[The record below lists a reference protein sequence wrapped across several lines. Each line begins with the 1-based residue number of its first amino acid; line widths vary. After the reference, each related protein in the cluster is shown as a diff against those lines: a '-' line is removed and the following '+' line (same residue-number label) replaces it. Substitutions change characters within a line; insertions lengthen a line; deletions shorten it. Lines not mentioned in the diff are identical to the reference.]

1 MAVSKLSGELK
12 NTPRD
17 ASLVPCSV
25 NGGLNREETLSDHH
39 IVLTDNLGEEN
50 LLPVNNREK
59 QDLRVPVYVLNMR
72 GQPLMPTTP
81 KRAQLLLKD
90 GKATLKERCPFTIQ
104 LKYATGENTQPI
116 KLGVDI
122 GYKSIG
128 FSAKTDT
135 LEVISGTV
143 TLRQDVSKKI
153 EERRM
158 YRRNRRTR
166 LGYRPPRFNNRKRP
180 EGWLAPSIQHRL
192 DLHIRLVNKIETLLP
207 ITFKKVEVANFD
219 AQKMQNP
226 EITGV
231 AYQHGTLQGYEVRE
245 YLLDKWKRKCAY
257 CGKKDV
263 PLQVE
268 HIIPKSRGGTDRISN
283 LTLACKTCNVKKGN
297 QTAEE
302 FGYPHLQKQAKKP
315 LKATACLN
323 NLRWQLVAQL
333 GAEHTYGYVTKYQRN
348 KLGLEKSHINDAFVI
363 AGGTNQERC
372 RPYQVIQVRRNN
384 RAIQTNRKGF
394 TPSIRKQRYQL
405 QPHDLV
411 TYDGKRY
418 KVKGV
423 FNYGKWIRLSG
434 SNGTVVNTT
443 IKNVE
448 LLKYGKGLVFT
459 FKNH

>member
-1 MAVSKLSGELK
+1 MTVSKLSGELK
-12 NTPRD
+12 NAPRD

-25 NGGLNREETLSDHH
+25 NDGLNREETLSDHH
-39 IVLTDNLGEEN
+39 RVLTDNLGEEN
-50 LLPVNNREK
+50 LLPVKREK

-72 GQPLMPTTP
+72 GQPLMPTTAR
-81 KRAQLLLKD
+81 RARLLLKE
-90 GKATLKERCPFTIQ
+90 GKATVKGRCPFTIQ

-122 GYKSIG
+122 GFKNIG
-128 FSAKTDT
+128 FSAKTDK
-135 LEVISGTV
+135 LEVISGTL

-153 EERRM
+153 DEKRM
-158 YRRNRRTR
+158 YRRNRRGR
-166 LGYRPPRFNNRKRP
+166 LGYRPPRFNNRTRP
-180 EGWLAPSIQHRL
+180 EGWLAPSILHRF
-192 DLHIRLVNKIETLLP
+192 DSHIRLVHKLETLLP
-207 ITFKKVEVANFD
+207 ITFKKIEVANLD

-226 EITGV
+226 EIKGV
-231 AYQHGTLQGYEVRE
+231 EYQQGELQSYEVRE

-257 CGKKDV
+257 CGKTGV

-268 HIIPKSRGGTDRISN
+268 HIIPKSRGGTDRVSN

-302 FGYPHLQKQAKKP
+302 CSYPNIQKQAKKT

-323 NLRWQLVAQL
+323 NIRWKVVEQL

-348 KLGLEKSHINDAFVI
+348 KLGLEKSHVNDAFVI
-363 AGGTNQERC
+363 AGGTDQERC

-394 TPSIRKQRYQL
+394 TPSIRRQRYQL

-411 TYDGKRY
+411 KFAGKLY

-423 FNYGKWIRLSG
+423 FNYGKWVRLCD
-434 SNGTVVNTT
+434 SNGAVVNTN

-448 LLKYGKGLVFT
+448 LLKYGKGLLF
-459 FKNH
+459 NLC